1 MQRLYRPIREDL
13 KPIKIERPEDIIGTR
28 WAREIKRIPGR
39 KERYEL
45 FKTNKKSLD
54 PIDSAR
60 LKELE
65 GLADK
70 RLKEKTLITGL
81 AIIWILISMLGKTPY
96 CAMWGVPF
104 ALITLIAGLWLV

>member
-1 MQRLYRPIREDL
+1 MTYGSECKI
-13 KPIKIERPEDIIGTR
+13 IKIESAEDVLGISR
-28 WAREIKRIPGR
+28 ARETKRIPGR

-54 PIDSAR
+54 SIDSAR

-70 RLKEKTLITGL
+70 RIKEKTLTTGL
-81 AIIWILISMLGKTPY
+81 AIVWLLISMLGKTPY
-96 CAMWGVPF
+96 CAMWGIPF
-104 ALITLIAGLWLV
+104 AIITLIAGLWLV

>member
-1 MQRLYRPIREDL
+1 MQRLYRPTNKEL
-13 KPIKIERPEDIIGTR
+13 PQIKIERPEDVIGPR

-45 FKTNKKSLD
+45 FKANKKSLD

-81 AIIWILISMLGKTPY
+81 AIVWILISMFGRTPY

-104 ALITLIAGLWLV
+104 AVITLIAGLWLV